1 MPHDSESVN
10 KKSLAK
16 IDHVTAKREPAK
28 LPYATD
34 NADAIGQVAGCG
46 TAAVSVLDQC
56 LNR

>member
-1 MPHDSESVN
+1 MTVPVN